1 MKTTKTNKLRRASIM
16 WPFGSGR
23 SQSRQLPEE
32 ELKRIRRNC
41 RSSLSAYAACSK
53 SNKGI
58 PLACDRLENKVVECL
73 AAQCKECAEEVE
85 HFRGCLQSISFN
97 VESITG
103 LECQK
108 DIDAMRRC
116 LKKLSVL

>member
-1 MKTTKTNKLRRASIM
+1 MM
-16 WPFGSGR
+16 WPFGNWR
-23 SQSRQLPEE
+23 RQSKQLPEE

-41 RSSLSAYAACSK
+41 RSSLTAYAACSK

-108 DIDAMRRC
+108 DIDAMRKC
-116 LKKLSVL
+116 LKKLNVL